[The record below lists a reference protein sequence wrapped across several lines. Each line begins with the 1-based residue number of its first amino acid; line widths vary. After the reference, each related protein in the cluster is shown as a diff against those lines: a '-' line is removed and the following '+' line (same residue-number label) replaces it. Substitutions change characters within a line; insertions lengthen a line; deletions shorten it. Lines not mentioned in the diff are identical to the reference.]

1 MSVGQNINVEQGGF
15 WRGTPGSGAAGTR
28 ARRKAYL
35 GDVIAPK
42 IVERGGG
49 IVKTTGGGLPGAFSS
64 VVYARRGA
72 ANAPSAPARSSLDT
86 NA

>member
-42 IVERGGG
+42 IAEYGGG
-49 IVKTTGGGLPGAFSS
+49 TAKTTGGGLPGAFSG
-64 VVYARRGA
+64 VIDGLRCAV
-72 ANAPSAPARSSLDT
+72 NVPLAPARSSLDT